1 MQPHVDVCIKC
12 QMEGKLLT
20 LGLYIFWYVIACM
33 LLHRRPTSVANP
45 EFHNGRR
52 TVKGKGSG
60 EGAVPPP
67 QKKIEF
73 LPQHGGFWCILGL
86 LFTVMQK
93 LVRSM
98 GGAPRPPLDPPLAYI
113 GMQNSDSSLQNS

>member
-1 MQPHVDVCIKC
+1 MQSS
-12 QMEGKLLT
+12 T
-20 LGLYIFWYVIACM
+20 
-33 LLHRRPTSVANP
+33 VADP
-45 EFHNGRR
+45 EFHNGGR
-52 TVKGKGSG
+52 TVEG

-73 LPQHGGFWCILGL
+73 LPENGGFWCILGL

-98 GGAPRPPLDPPLAYI
+98 GAAAPPAPPGSATPASPV
-113 GMQNSDSSLQNS
+113 Q